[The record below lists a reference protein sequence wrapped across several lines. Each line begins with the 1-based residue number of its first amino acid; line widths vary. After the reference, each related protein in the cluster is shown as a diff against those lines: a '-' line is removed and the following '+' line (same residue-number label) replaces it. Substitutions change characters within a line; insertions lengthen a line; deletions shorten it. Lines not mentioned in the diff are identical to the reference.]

1 MNTQK
6 QLNQII
12 NELPIELQGQVI
24 IWFQR
29 LQEKYP
35 SMTLQDIKRKED
47 LIAII
52 KLIACSDFVSGIFI
66 KHWEYYVNKIE
77 NMTQQEKIN
86 FQNT

>member
-47 LIAII
+47 LIALI
-52 KLIACSDFVSGIFI
+52 KLIAVSYTHLKLPTI
-66 KHWEYYVNKIE
+66 YSV
-77 NMTQQEKIN
+77 
-86 FQNT
+86 